1 MIAGH
6 FATALVPY
14 ELTRKSDPVPV
25 WPFLLAAQFLD
36 VLMLIFVSLGI
47 VFWFC
52 RRRANGG
59 QPVSTGTQVI
69 LYAVLVGTTLS
80 ALPLANNSV
89 NSLLGL

>member
-1 MIAGH
+1 M
-6 FATALVPY
+6 
-14 ELTRKSDPVPV
+14 
-25 WPFLLAAQFLD
+25 AA
-36 VLMLIFVSLGI
+36 GI
-47 VFWFC
+47 VFSFC